1 VAYQA
6 RRRIDGQRAL
16 TTPPA
21 PRSTAGDS
29 ESGTAIIAQQPPA
42 GQGCAF
48 RAVRCKQLMQCGFHT
63 TVAPRLYK
71 SSTSLYFVMSDY
83 GTKECSCT
91 RQTFSKQNLHDRK
104 QNKNTSKSTEGAERA
119 RRRSGQHQG
128 AQIITSNIT
137 GHWKHNPT
145 TRWRV
150 MTSPDTVRT
159 LRRCAQLLLFY
170 GDTVV
175 SSRLLQ
181 YSILIVAHAAG
192 RRPHIYEVVLS
203 YYEVLLC
210 SNHVAPPSRNGHS
223 LRSRTMLKTDVCVFN
238 AQWGTSHAEIAAM
251 SLFTRGRVACCD
263 SIDVADVPNT
273 VHRGRDC
280 NDVDQRAH
288 KARGPHN

>member
-1 VAYQA
+1 M
-6 RRRIDGQRAL
+6 I
-16 TTPPA
+16 
-21 PRSTAGDS
+21 
-29 ESGTAIIAQQPPA
+29 ENKI
-42 GQGCAF
+42 
-48 RAVRCKQLMQCGFHT
+48 
-63 TVAPRLYK
+63 
-71 SSTSLYFVMSDY
+71 
-83 GTKECSCT
+83 
-91 RQTFSKQNLHDRK
+91 
-104 QNKNTSKSTEGAERA
+104 KNTSKSTEGAERA

-203 YYEVLLC
+203 YCEVLLSSQNMSRLLHATDTVYEVGLC
-210 SNHVAPPSRNGHS
+210 SKQMFVFSMRNGVLHT
-223 LRSRTMLKTDVCVFN
+223 LRSPR
-238 AQWGTSHAEIAAM
+238 
-251 SLFTRGRVACCD
+251 
-263 SIDVADVPNT
+263 
-273 VHRGRDC
+273 
-280 NDVDQRAH
+280 
-288 KARGPHN
+288 